1 MNSELPSNPTSSDR
15 QQQIIDYY
23 DLTQGDYER
32 VWDLNKSFAMHA
44 GHWDETTKTLPQALA
59 RQNEVLAKMANIKG
73 SDIVLDA
80 GCGVGG
86 SLIFLAERLG
96 CLGTGITLSERQAE
110 TALRNSRRRGVS
122 PLIEFQVG
130 DYENMNAL
138 IDRGFHVVWA
148 IESVCHSNNKDR
160 FAKEAYR
167 VLKNGGRLIL
177 ADAFATKEQYSK
189 EEQAV
194 MRSGL
199 GWGVDSL
206 ATTEEF
212 RTLLANA
219 GFSNISFTDTTAN
232 VAPSSKKLYD
242 YARLGLPLGRLA
254 ERLGLRTSIQT
265 ANIVTAYDQY
275 LALTEGLSNYGI
287 FYAEK
292 PAAA

>member
-1 MNSELPSNPTSSDR
+1 MSSELPSNPTSSDR
-15 QQQIIDYY
+15 QQRIINYY

-32 VWDLNKSFAMHA
+32 VWDLGNSLAMHA

-59 RQNEVLAKMANIKG
+59 RQNEVLAKMAGIKG
-73 SDIVLDA
+73 SDMVLDA

-86 SLIFLAERLG
+86 SLIYLAKKFG
-96 CLGTGITLSERQAE
+96 CFGTGITLSERQAE
-110 TALRNSRRRGVS
+110 TAHRNALRRGAYTT
-122 PLIEFQVG
+122 EFLVG
-130 DYENMNAL
+130 DYENMDAQ

-148 IESVCHSNNKDR
+148 IESVCHSNRKDR
-160 FAKEAYR
+160 FAKEAHR
-167 VLKNGGRLIL
+167 VLKNRGRLIL
-177 ADAFATKEQYSK
+177 ADAFAAKKQYSK
-189 EEQAV
+189 EEQAI

-212 RTLLANA
+212 GNILADA
-219 GFSNISFTDTTAN
+219 GFTNISFTDTTEN
-232 VAPSSKKLYD
+232 VAPSSKRLYD
-242 YARLGLPLGRLA
+242 YARWGLPLGRLA
-254 ERLGLRTSIQT
+254 ERLGLRTPIQT
-265 ANIVTAYDQY
+265 ANIITARDQH